1 MKSFDH
7 ESLHQKRHNMK
18 ILGWI
23 LLGLG
28 ILTIIDMSSNVPIP
42 LTGLRAILVGSS
54 LAVAGAVG
62 LYFAYRLPVKEALD
76 WIYEAGPNGVSVSD
90 LISEMRV
97 NRTTAAAI
105 LESLIRQGYIQ
116 ANVSRREASMK
127 DAEER
132 YVSVAQYRK

>member
-62 LYFAYRLPVKEALD
+62 LYFAYRLPLREALD
-76 WIYEAGPNGVSVSD
+76 WILEVGEDGVCVSD
-90 LISEMRV
+90 LISGMRV
-97 NRTTAAAI
+97 NRKTATAI
-105 LESLIRQGYIQ
+105 IDELVRQGYIESKQ
-116 ANVSRREASMK
+116 TTYVT
-127 DAEER
+127 AEEKF
-132 YVSVAQYRK
+132 VIVTGAK